1 MPMFFGVILGALMT
15 IGAAFAYDSATNRA
29 PNGLT
34 ASSANAP
41 LVNWDVVR
49 VNWNGIKADLH
60 DDAVYVERGWKRL
73 AFNAASAGGI
83 HGFDRAGEVAPP

>member
-1 MPMFFGVILGALMT
+1 MPVFFGIILGAAMT

-49 VNWNGIKADLH
+49 DDWNGIKTDLR
-60 DDAVYVERGWKRL
+60 DVAVNVKRGWKRL
-73 AFNAASAGGI
+73 AG
-83 HGFDRAGEVAPP
+83 

>member
-1 MPMFFGVILGALMT
+1 MPVLFGMILGALMT
-15 IGAAFAYDSATNRA
+15 IGAAFAYDSSTNRA

-49 VNWNGIKADLH
+49 DDWNGIKADLYGVAA
-60 DDAVYVERGWKRL
+60 DVERGWKRL
-73 AFNAASAGGI
+73 AG
-83 HGFDRAGEVAPP
+83 